1 MDAIARLLFQFCQWV
16 DGTHLA
22 YVLRHSSWMFDVLDL
37 IHTLG
42 IVLVAGTIV
51 LVDLRL
57 VGLGVRRAQVSA
69 VVGRIVPWTLSGF
82 GLMFVTGGLLFCSEA
97 VKMYQS
103 GAFRLKLVL
112 LAAAGLNA
120 LVFHRTIYRQAAEWD
135 GETALPWRARLAGF
149 ASLLLWM
156 GIIVAGRAIAYGPG
170 YDVD

>member
-1 MDAIARLLFQFCQWV
+1 MGTVAAFLLQFCRWV
-16 DGTHLA
+16 DSTRLSS
-22 YVLRHSSWMFDVLDL
+22 VLRHSNWMFDVLDVV
-37 IHTLG
+37 HTLG

-97 VKMYQS
+97 VKMYHS
-103 GAFRLKLVL
+103 GAFRMKLVL

-135 GETALPWRARLAGF
+135 DDARLPWRARLAGL
-149 ASLLLWM
+149 ASLLLWI

-170 YDVD
+170 YDAD

>member
-97 VKMYQS
+97 VKMYHS